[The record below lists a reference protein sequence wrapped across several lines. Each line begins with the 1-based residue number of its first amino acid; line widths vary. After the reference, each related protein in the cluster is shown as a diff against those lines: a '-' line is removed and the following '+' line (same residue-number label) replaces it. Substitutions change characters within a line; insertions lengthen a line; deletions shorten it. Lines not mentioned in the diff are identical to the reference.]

1 MLGRRDPQREL
12 FRPDQVYL
20 GHVGADSFYGF
31 LAQEGPR
38 LFRDRDFAGMYGKRG
53 RPSVP
58 PSQLC
63 IALLLQARD
72 GVSDEEAIQRSA
84 FDLRWKVALGIELD
98 EKLCAK
104 STLQLFRAKLL
115 LNDRFEALFE
125 TSLKACREAGLLRRK
140 KIEVAIDTT
149 PILGRGA
156 VKDTFN
162 LISDGVRGVVD
173 AACSLK
179 GWERDELIAEHGL
192 GRHFESS
199 FKGSVELDWSD
210 RDERRAL
217 VGQLVGDA
225 RIALS
230 LASKALRGYS
240 EEAEATQA
248 LREARDL
255 LLDLLSQDVEEEP
268 EDGEGPQIRR
278 GTARNRIISTTDPEM
293 RHGHKSHSKGFD
305 GYKASVVAETDNG
318 VILSTDVRSANT
330 HDGEGAAKLVEEA
343 SQRVEGAVDRVLGDT
358 AYGGTDVR
366 EDLEKLEVEVIAKAP
381 PLPGSKGTFKLDVF
395 RIDEAR
401 GVATCP
407 AGRKSTRLD
416 RMGDDGLRYVF
427 PREECAACELR
438 AQCTTAKRGP
448 RTITVTTRT
457 HALNKLRRQQK
468 TKSFRRR
475 YRRRVV
481 VEHRIARLKQLG
493 IGKARYLGR
502 IGVAMQVSLA
512 AAVANLTLAAGSLG
526 LHWALGF
533 ADWVVGALRFVRS
546 AILGGCRRSPA
557 LHTLA
562 HWPFQPLPEMA
573 LSRPRL

>member
-20 GHVGADSFYGF
+20 GHVGPDSFYGF

-38 LFRDRDFAGMYGKRG
+38 LFRDRDFAGMYGERG

-84 FDLRWKVALGIELD
+84 YDLRWKVALGIELD

-104 STLQLFRAKLL
+104 STLQLFRAKLV

-125 TSLKACREAGLLRRK
+125 TSLKACREAGLLRSK

-162 LISDGVRGVVD
+162 LISDGVRGVVE

-179 GWERDELIAEHGL
+179 GWARDELIAEHGL
-192 GRHFESS
+192 GRHFGSS
-199 FKGSVELDWSD
+199 LKGSVELDWSD

-240 EEAEATQA
+240 KEAEATLA

-255 LLDLLSQDVEEEP
+255 LVNLLSQDVEEDP

-278 GTARNRIISTTDPEM
+278 GTAKERIISTTDPEM
-293 RHGHKSHSKGFD
+293 RHGRKSPAKGFD

-318 VILSTDVRSANT
+318 VILATDVRSANT
-330 HDGEGAAKLVEEA
+330 HDGEGAAQLVKEA
-343 SQRVEGAVDRVLGDT
+343 SERVDGAVDRALGDT
-358 AYGGTDVR
+358 AYGGMDVR
-366 EDLEKLEVEVIAKAP
+366 EELEKLDVEVIAKAP
-381 PLPGSKGTFKLDVF
+381 PPSGRKGAFKIDEF

-407 AGRKSTRLD
+407 AGKKSARVDRL
-416 RMGDDGLRYVF
+416 GDDGRRYVF
-427 PREECAACELR
+427 PRETCAACELR

-448 RTITVTTRT
+448 RTIAVTDRT
-457 HALNKLRRQQK
+457 PILNELRRQQR
-468 TKSFRRR
+468 TKCFRRK
-475 YRRRVV
+475 YRRRVI

-493 IGKARYLGR
+493 IGKARYLGKT
-502 IGVAMQVSLA
+502 GVALQVALA
-512 AAVANLTLAAGSLG
+512 AAVANLTLAAGSFWLQWTLG
-526 LHWALGF
+526 LAN
-533 ADWVVGALRFVRS
+533 GALEDLRFDRR
-546 AILGGCRRSPA
+546 AILHECRRLPA
-557 LHTLA
+557 A
-562 HWPFQPLPEMA
+562 
-573 LSRPRL
+573 

>member
-20 GHVGADSFYGF
+20 GHVGPDSFYGF

-38 LFRDRDFAGMYGKRG
+38 LFRDRDFAGMYGERG

-84 FDLRWKVALGIELD
+84 YDLRWKVALGIELD

-104 STLQLFRAKLL
+104 STLQLFRAKLV

-125 TSLKACREAGLLRRK
+125 TSLKACREAGLLRSK

-162 LISDGVRGVVD
+162 LISDGVRGVVE

-179 GWERDELIAEHGL
+179 GWARDELIAEHGL
-192 GRHFESS
+192 GRHFGSS
-199 FKGSVELDWSD
+199 LKGSVELDWSD

-240 EEAEATQA
+240 KEAEATLA

-255 LLDLLSQDVEEEP
+255 LVNLLSQDVEEDP

-278 GTARNRIISTTDPEM
+278 GTAKERIISTTDPEM
-293 RHGHKSHSKGFD
+293 RHGRKSPAKGFD

-318 VILSTDVRSANT
+318 VILATDVRSANT
-330 HDGEGAAKLVEEA
+330 HDGEGAAQLVKEA
-343 SQRVEGAVDRVLGDT
+343 SERVDGAVDRALGDT
-358 AYGGTDVR
+358 AYGGMDVR
-366 EDLEKLEVEVIAKAP
+366 EELEKLDVEVIAKAP
-381 PLPGSKGTFKLDVF
+381 PPSGRKGAFKIDEF

-407 AGRKSTRLD
+407 AGKKSARVDRL
-416 RMGDDGLRYVF
+416 GDDGRRYVF
-427 PREECAACELR
+427 PR
-438 AQCTTAKRGP
+438 
-448 RTITVTTRT
+448 
-457 HALNKLRRQQK
+457 
-468 TKSFRRR
+468 
-475 YRRRVV
+475 
-481 VEHRIARLKQLG
+481 
-493 IGKARYLGR
+493 
-502 IGVAMQVSLA
+502 
-512 AAVANLTLAAGSLG
+512 
-526 LHWALGF
+526 
-533 ADWVVGALRFVRS
+533 
-546 AILGGCRRSPA
+546 
-557 LHTLA
+557 
-562 HWPFQPLPEMA
+562 
-573 LSRPRL
+573 

>member
-12 FRPDQVYL
+12 YRPDQVYL
-20 GHVGADSFYGF
+20 GHVGADTFYGF

-38 LFRDRDFAGMYGKRG
+38 LFRDQDFAEMYGVRG

-63 IALLLQARD
+63 IAMLLQARD

-115 LNDRFEALFE
+115 LSERFEALFE
-125 TSLKACREAGLLRRK
+125 TSLKACREAGLLRGKRV
-140 KIEVAIDTT
+140 EVAIDTT

-162 LISDGVRGVVD
+162 LVSDGIRGVVE

-179 GWERDELIAEHGL
+179 GWDRDELIAEHGL
-192 GRHFESS
+192 GRHFGSS

-210 RDERRAL
+210 REERRAL

-225 RIALS
+225 QIALS

-240 EEAEATQA
+240 ATAKRTQK

-255 LLDLLSQDVEEEP
+255 LLDLLSQDVEEDP

-278 GTARNRIISTTDPEM
+278 GTTKDRIISTTDPEM
-293 RHGHKSHSKGFD
+293 RHGRKSHSKGFD
-305 GYKASVVAETDNG
+305 GFRASVVAEIESG
-318 VILSTDVRSANT
+318 VILATDVRSANT
-330 HDGEGAAKLVEEA
+330 YDGEGAADLVEEA
-343 SQRVEGAVDRVLGDT
+343 SQKVEGKLERVLGDT
-358 AYGGTDVR
+358 AYGTTNVR

-381 PLPGSKGTFKLDVF
+381 PLPGSKGTFRLDAF

-401 GVATCP
+401 GVTTCP
-407 AGRKSTRLD
+407 AGKKSVRVD
-416 RMGDDGLRYVF
+416 RMGEDGVRYVF
-427 PREECAACELR
+427 SREECATCELR
-438 AQCTTAKRGP
+438 TQCTTSQRGP
-448 RTITVTTRT
+448 RTITVTAKTR
-457 HALNKLRRQQK
+457 ALNKLRRQQK
-468 TKSFRRR
+468 TKSFRRK
-475 YRRRVV
+475 YRRRVI

-493 IGKARYLGR
+493 IGKARYFGGA
-502 IGVAMQVSLA
+502 GVAFQVVMA
-512 AAVANLTLAAGSLG
+512 AAVANLTLAVGSLG
-526 LHWALGF
+526 LCRASGCPDRILES
-533 ADWVVGALRFVRS
+533 LRSVLSSIAGHCRQLRRHCS
-546 AILGGCRRSPA
+546 RRSQ
-557 LHTLA
+557 T
-562 HWPFQPLPEMA
+562 FGRPLEMA